1 VEPPL
6 GIIDP
11 LWILV
16 QGLDRSTYKLWDG
29 PKKGPLGVRTQ
40 GLDAERRSKRELRRA
55 LGLVRVKSRS
65 AVPGMAEVLAALD
78 EDGDGD
84 VTVLQPAA

>member
-1 VEPPL
+1 
-6 GIIDP
+6 
-11 LWILV
+11 
-16 QGLDRSTYKLWDG
+16 
-29 PKKGPLGVRTQ
+29 VRTQ